1 MSHQITIHV
10 LSFGEYFKYILDA
23 VATFTNPEHKTFAVF
38 RGFLKMTA
46 LVGIIMASVGFI
58 KQRDPMVYVKWLM
71 AYVLVFQLLI
81 LPKTEVFIYD
91 ASKQGGY
98 KVADVPVVFAVTA
111 SLVTSMGAGLAEMF
125 DELFSLPSDL
135 KYTKTGA
142 LFGSKLVQA
151 ARDFRIINP
160 ELKQEMDDY
169 FKNCVVGDIR
179 LNDRYSLREL
189 KQSTN
194 IWVLISKQASPLR
207 MTRVNKTIVTC
218 QTAASP
224 KGAFSLK
231 AKLDQEIHNAYD
243 FFGIN
248 LFGKAC
254 TQDKAS
260 GGCKNHYEKLFE
272 THLHSAFNYYQT
284 MTDSSA
290 DIFMQTMM
298 MNAMDDGL
306 KNYQAFTDSTAG
318 IVNNQFS
325 KSQAQHR
332 WGWAIMGEKAL
343 WLLPEM
349 HAVLTMLLFGMFPIV
364 LVMSTTPGGERTF
377 KGYLQ
382 FFLQLQFWPVL
393 FAMMNY
399 IQTGVGVAATSGHGA
414 ISMVNI
420 DKIDELHHDI
430 SGIAGYMMCMI
441 PFLAKGMVSSLNEA
455 FSHLSTSMM
464 SHIQGSSM
472 ATASEAANA
481 SFSLGQTNF
490 HNTSGNNFSANKHDS
505 NWTNMHGMRTEQ
517 LPTGVLKTQTA
528 SGDTVFDVSP
538 GMTKGAVG
546 MGLSKGLS
554 GSLNQALDD
563 SRQATEN
570 ESHNY
575 QNSLSNF
582 AHKAMQ
588 FSELNGH
595 DMRLGNGVSETDS
608 GQFSRA
614 ISTMS
619 HIASDVAKREGI
631 STEEAFTRMTSANVH
646 ADFGASGDRG
656 LATKVMGAVTG
667 FKGSAGVGFKADR
680 GSTSGDRSSHG
691 VDSSSSSRESQDFN
705 DAYSFV
711 KNFTANHHFD
721 DTSTTGASL
730 SNQMGA
736 DLRQAETASHNMDA
750 SMSRSAR
757 ISDAKNYVENEGANI
772 IQNMDQA
779 FPGYVASRVGEAQR
793 DELFSHPGDVRSVE
807 KLGSL
812 GQDFIHQKREALI
825 EQYGNQQGGR
835 HVDAQY
841 QKSKEHVAAYASGIE
856 GSFDAESQ
864 KLSQHAS
871 GLGVNQVDASAL
883 KHRALD
889 SIQSNDVRTKDEGAA
904 MQQAHEAQ
912 KQIKAG
918 EIEKGKYESTRGV
931 LPWHVGASAQEIL
944 KHPIDS
950 IKGIKH
956 KETVE

>member
-1 MSHQITIHV
+1 MSNHITIHV

-23 VATFTNPEHKTFAVF
+23 IASFTNPEHKTFAVF
-38 RGFLKMTA
+38 MGFLKMTA

-58 KQRDPMVYVKWLM
+58 KQRDPMIYAKWLM
-71 AYVLVFQLLI
+71 GYVLVFQLLI

-91 ASKQGGY
+91 MSKQGGY
-98 KVADVPVVFAVTA
+98 EVANVPVVFAVTA

-151 ARDFRIINP
+151 ARDFRIIDP
-160 ELKQEMDDY
+160 DLKQEMDDY

-179 LNDRYSLREL
+179 MNDKYSLREL
-189 KQSTN
+189 KQSTH
-194 IWVLISKQASPLR
+194 IWDLISKQASPLR

-218 QTAASP
+218 QTAANP
-224 KGAFSLK
+224 KGSFSLK
-231 AKLDQEIHNAYD
+231 TKLDKEIHNAYD

-248 LFGKAC
+248 LFGKTC

-272 THLHSAFNYYQT
+272 THLNSAFNYYQT

-298 MNAMDDGL
+298 MNAMDDGM

-399 IQTGVGVAATSGHGA
+399 IQTGVGGASTSGHGA

-517 LPTGVLKTQTA
+517 MPTGVLKTQTA
-528 SGDTVFDVSP
+528 SGDTVFDASP
-538 GMTKGAVG
+538 GMTRGAVG
-546 MGLSKGLS
+546 VNMSQGLH

-575 QNSLSNF
+575 QSSLSNF

-595 DMRLGNGVSETDS
+595 DMRLGNGVSESDS
-608 GQFSRA
+608 GQFNRA

-619 HIASDVAKREGI
+619 HIASEVSARTGI
-631 STEEAFTRMTSANVH
+631 SKDEAFTRMTSGSAH
-646 ADFGASGDRG
+646 ADLGASGDRG
-656 LATKVMGAVTG
+656 LANKFLGAVTG
-667 FKGSAGVGFKADR
+667 LKGSAGVGVKADR
-680 GSTSGDRSSHG
+680 SSTSGDRSSDG
-691 VDSSSSSRESQDFN
+691 VDSSSSSRESQDFS

-757 ISDAKNYVENEGANI
+757 ISQATSYAESEGANI
-772 IQNMDQA
+772 TQNMDQA
-779 FPGYVASRVGEAQR
+779 FPSYVASRVGEASR
-793 DELFSHPGDVRSVE
+793 DELYSHPGDARSIE
-807 KLGSL
+807 KLGGL
-812 GQDFIHQKREALI
+812 GQNFIHQKREALI
-825 EQYGNQQGGR
+825 EQYGNQQGER

-841 QKSKEHVAAYASGIE
+841 QQAKEHVAAHALGIE
-856 GSFDAESQ
+856 GSFDTERQ

-871 GLGVNQVDASAL
+871 GLGVNQADASAL
-883 KHRALD
+883 QNRALG
-889 SIQSNDVRTKDEGAA
+889 SIQGNEVKTREEGAA
-904 MQQAHEAQ
+904 MQQAHEVQ
-912 KQIKAG
+912 KQMKAG
-918 EIEKGKYESTRGV
+918 AIEKGKYESTRGV
-931 LPWHVGASAQEIL
+931 LPWHAGADAQEFW
-944 KHPIDS
+944 KHPIKNIEK
-950 IKGIKH
+950 IKN
-956 KETVE
+956 KETAE

>member
-1 MSHQITIHV
+1 MSNQITIHV
-10 LSFGEYFKYILDA
+10 LSFGEYFKYMLDA
-23 VATFTNPEHKTFAVF
+23 VAAFTNPEHKTFAVF
-38 RGFLKMTA
+38 MGFLKMTA

-58 KQRDPMVYVKWLM
+58 KQRDPMIYAKWVM

-91 ASKQGGY
+91 TSKQGGY
-98 KVADVPVVFAVTA
+98 EVANVPVVFAVTA
-111 SLVTSMGAGLAEMF
+111 SLVTSVGAGLAEMF

-142 LFGSKLVQA
+142 LFGSRLVQA
-151 ARDFRIINP
+151 ARDFRIIDP
-160 ELKQEMDDY
+160 DLKLEMDDY

-179 LNDRYSLREL
+179 MNDKYSLREL
-189 KQSTN
+189 KQSTH
-194 IWVLISKQASPLR
+194 IWDLISKQASPLR

-218 QTAASP
+218 QTAASS

-231 AKLDQEIHNAYD
+231 AKLDKEIHNAYD

-272 THLHSAFNYYQT
+272 THLNSAFNYYQT

-298 MNAMDDGL
+298 MNAMDDGM

-343 WLLPEM
+343 WLLPQM

-399 IQTGVGVAATSGHGA
+399 IQTGVGGASTSGHGA

-517 LPTGVLKTQTA
+517 MPTGVLKTQTA
-528 SGDTVFDVSP
+528 SGDTVFDASP
-538 GMTKGAVG
+538 GMTRGPVG
-546 MGLSKGLS
+546 VNMSQGLH
-554 GSLNQALDD
+554 GSLNQAAED
-563 SRQATEN
+563 SLQTTEN
-570 ESHNY
+570 ENNNFQS
-575 QNSLSNF
+575 SLSNF
-582 AHKAMQ
+582 AHKAKQ

-595 DMRLGNGVSETDS
+595 DMRLGNGVSEADS

-614 ISTMS
+614 ISTME
-619 HIASDVAKREGI
+619 HIAHEVAEREGI
-631 STEEAFTRMTSANVH
+631 STDEAFTRMTSANTH
-646 ADFGASGDRG
+646 ADLGASGDRG
-656 LATKVMGAVTG
+656 LPNKFLGAVTG
-667 FKGSAGVGFKADR
+667 FKGSVGVGFKADR
-680 GSTSGDRSSHG
+680 SSTSGDRSHDG
-691 VDSSSSSRESQDFN
+691 VDSSSSSRDAKDFS
-705 DAYSFV
+705 DAFNFV

-736 DLRQAETASHNMDA
+736 DLRQAETASHNVDA
-750 SMSRSAR
+750 SRARSAR
-757 ISDAKNYVENEGANI
+757 ISQATSYAESDGANI
-772 IQNMDQA
+772 IKNMDQA
-779 FPGYVASRVGEAQR
+779 FPAYVAAQVGEAER
-793 DELFSHPGDVRSVE
+793 DELYSHPGDARSIE

-812 GQDFIHQKREALI
+812 GQDFIHQKREELI
-825 EQYGNQQGGR
+825 EQYGNQQGER

-841 QKSKEHVAAYASGIE
+841 QQAKEHVAARASGIE
-856 GSFDAESQ
+856 GSFNAESQ
-864 KLSQHAS
+864 KLSRHAS
-871 GLGVNQVDASAL
+871 GLGVNQADASAL
-883 KHRALD
+883 QHRALG
-889 SIQSNDVRTKDEGAA
+889 SIQSNEVKTREEGTA

-918 EIEKGKYESTRGV
+918 EIKKGKYESTRGV
-931 LPWHVGASAQEIL
+931 APWHMGAGAQEIL

-950 IKGIKH
+950 IKGMKH

>member
-1 MSHQITIHV
+1 MSNQITIHV

-23 VATFTNPEHKTFAVF
+23 VAAFTNPEHKTFAVF
-38 RGFLKMTA
+38 MGFLKMTA

-58 KQRDPMVYVKWLM
+58 KQRDPMIYAKWVM

-91 ASKQGGY
+91 TSKQGGY
-98 KVADVPVVFAVTA
+98 EVANVPVVFAVTA

-151 ARDFRIINP
+151 ARDFRIIDP
-160 ELKQEMDDY
+160 DLKQEMDDY

-179 LNDRYSLREL
+179 MNDKYSLREL
-189 KQSTN
+189 KQSSN
-194 IWVLISKQASPLR
+194 IWDLISKQASPLR
-207 MTRVNKTIVTC
+207 MTRVNKNIVTC

-231 AKLDQEIHNAYD
+231 AKLDKEIHNAYD

-248 LFGKAC
+248 LFGKTC

-260 GGCKNHYEKLFE
+260 GGCKNHYEKMFE
-272 THLHSAFNYYQT
+272 THLNSAFNYYQT

-298 MNAMDDGL
+298 MNAMDDGM

-399 IQTGVGVAATSGHGA
+399 IQTGVGGASTSGHGA

-517 LPTGVLKTQTA
+517 MPTGVLKTQTA
-528 SGDTVFDVSP
+528 SGDTVFDTSP
-538 GMTKGAVG
+538 GMTKGPVG
-546 MGLSKGLS
+546 VNMSKGLH
-554 GSLNQALDD
+554 GSMNQALDD

-575 QNSLSNF
+575 QSSLSNF

-588 FSELNGH
+588 FSQLDGH

-608 GQFSRA
+608 GQFNRA

-619 HIASDVAKREGI
+619 HIASEVAERTGVSK
-631 STEEAFTRMTSANVH
+631 EEAFTRMTSGGVH
-646 ADFGASGDRG
+646 ADLGASSGRG
-656 LATKVMGAVTG
+656 PVGKFLGSVVGVNGGAG
-667 FKGSAGVGFKADR
+667 LSFKADR
-680 GSTSGDRSSHG
+680 SSTSGDRSNDG
-691 VDSSSSSRESQDFN
+691 VDSSTSSREAQDFN

-711 KNFTANHHFD
+711 KSFTANHHFD

-757 ISDAKNYVENEGANI
+757 ISNAASYVENEGANVTE
-772 IQNMDQA
+772 NMDQA
-779 FPGYVASRVGEAQR
+779 FPSYVASRVGESQR

-812 GQDFIHQKREALI
+812 GQDFIHQKRESLI
-825 EQYGNQQGGR
+825 EEYGNQQGER
-835 HVDAQY
+835 HVDAVY
-841 QKSKEHVAAYASGIE
+841 QQGKEHVASHASGIKD
-856 GSFDAESQ
+856 SFDNEHQ
-864 KLSQHAS
+864 KLSQYAS
-871 GLGVNQVDASAL
+871 GLGVNQADANAFQQ
-883 KHRALD
+883 RAHD
-889 SIQSNDVRTKDEGAA
+889 EIQGKAVQTQEKGVA
-904 MQQAHEAQ
+904 MHKAHEVQ
-912 KQIKAG
+912 KHMKAG
-918 EIEKGKYESTRGV
+918 EILDGKYESTRGV
-931 LPWHVGASAQEIL
+931 ASGHAGADAQEFW
-944 KHPIDS
+944 KHPIES
-950 IKGIKH
+950 IKGTKH

>member
-1 MSHQITIHV
+1 MSNPITIHV

-23 VATFTNPEHKTFAVF
+23 IAAFTNPAHKTFGVF
-38 RGFLKMTA
+38 MGFLKMTA
-46 LVGIIMASVGFI
+46 LVGIIMASIGFI

-71 AYVLVFQLLI
+71 GYVLVFQLLI

-91 ASKQGGY
+91 MSKQGGY
-98 KVADVPVVFAVTA
+98 EVANVPVVFAVTA
-111 SLVTSMGAGLAEMF
+111 SLVTSMGTGLAEMF
-125 DELFSLPSDL
+125 DELFSLPNDL

-151 ARDFRIINP
+151 ARDFRIIDP
-160 ELKQEMDDY
+160 DLKEEMDGY

-179 LNDRYSLREL
+179 MNDKYSLREL
-189 KQSTN
+189 KQSAN
-194 IWVLISKQASPLR
+194 IWDLISKQASPLR

-218 QTAASP
+218 QTAANP

-231 AKLDQEIHNAYD
+231 AKLDKEIHNAYN

-248 LFGKAC
+248 LFGKTC

-272 THLHSAFNYYQT
+272 THLNSAFNYYQT

-298 MNAMDDGL
+298 MNAMDDGM

-325 KSQAQHR
+325 KSQMQHR

-343 WLLPEM
+343 WLLPNM

-399 IQTGVGVAATSGHGA
+399 IQTGVGGAATSGHGA

-481 SFSLGQTNF
+481 SFSLGQTSF
-490 HNTSGNNFSANKHDS
+490 HNASANNFSANKHDS
-505 NWTNMHGMRTEQ
+505 NWTNMHGMHTEQ

-538 GMTKGAVG
+538 GMTRSAVG
-546 MGLSKGLS
+546 VNMSQGLH
-554 GSLNQALDD
+554 GSLNQAAED
-563 SRQATEN
+563 SRQTAEN

-582 AHKAMQ
+582 AHKALQ
-588 FSELNGH
+588 FSQLDGH
-595 DMRLGNGVSETDS
+595 DMRLGNGVSESDS
-608 GQFSRA
+608 GQFNRA
-614 ISTMS
+614 VSTMS
-619 HIASDVAKREGI
+619 HIASEVAERTGVSK
-631 STEEAFTRMTSANVH
+631 EEAFTRMMAGSAH
-646 ADFGASGDRG
+646 ADFGISGDRG
-656 LATKVMGAVTG
+656 LMGKSFGAMTG
-667 FKGSAGVGFKADR
+667 LKGGAGVGVKADR
-680 GSTSGDRSSHG
+680 SSTSADRSNDG

-711 KNFTANHHFD
+711 KSFTANHHFY

-736 DLRQAETASHNMDA
+736 DLRQAETASHNRDA
-750 SMSRSAR
+750 SLSRGAR
-757 ISDAKNYVENEGANI
+757 ISDATSYVENEGTNI
-772 IQNMDQA
+772 IENMDQA
-779 FPGYVASRVGEAQR
+779 FPSYVASRVGEAKR
-793 DELFSHPGDVRSVE
+793 DELFSHPGDARSVE

-812 GQDFIHQKREALI
+812 GQDFIHQKREELI
-825 EQYGNQQGGR
+825 EQYGNTHGGR
-835 HVDAQY
+835 HVDDVY
-841 QKSKEHVAAYASGIE
+841 QQGKEHVASHASGIK
-856 GSFDAESQ
+856 GSFDAEHQ
-864 KLSQHAS
+864 KLSQHAA
-871 GLGVNQVDASAL
+871 GLGVNQVNADAF
-883 KHRALD
+883 KQHGHD
-889 SIQSNDVRTKDEGAA
+889 EIQGKSVQTQEKGVA
-904 MQQAHEAQ
+904 MHKAHEVQ
-912 KQIKAG
+912 KYMK
-918 EIEKGKYESTRGV
+918 ERSIEDGKYESTQGV
-931 LPWHVGASAQEIL
+931 APFHLGADAKEFW

-950 IKGIKH
+950 IKH